1 MKSNNKII
9 IRKMKKSDDFFIVGR
24 CLILADKEN
33 YPPLNINAETMGELI
48 KTTSY
53 FSYKNIFVITFN
65 NQIIGAL
72 LYFDKKTKFDEEN
85 ILNIL
90 KKDFHFDLNAFEHI
104 KKGYFIPALDFHED
118 IYLFNIGVL
127 DEYQSKGYGNQL
139 LSYFLFKFKNKS
151 ISLECLSNNKRA
163 FNFYKSFGFI
173 KQFSFK
179 TYSYLPF
186 ECTSFHMVK
195 DNKKEMKIKN
205 NKATIIIFT
214 SIISAILI
222 FLVYILIK
230 VVLNA
235 L

>member
-9 IRKMKKSDDFFIVGR
+9 IRKMKKSDDFSIAGK

-65 NQIIGAL
+65 DQIVGSL
-72 LYFDKKTKFDEEN
+72 LYFDKKTKFDDNN
-85 ILNIL
+85 ILNVL
-90 KKDFHFDLNAFEHI
+90 KKDSNFDLKAYEEI
-104 KKGYFIPALDFHED
+104 KKGYFIPALNFHED
-118 IYLFNIGVL
+118 IYLFNIGLL
-127 DEYQSKGYGNQL
+127 DEHQSKGYGKRL
-139 LSYFLFKFKNKS
+139 LSYFLLKFKNKS
-151 ISLECLSNNKRA
+151 ISLECLSNNEKA
-163 FNFYKSFGFI
+163 FNFYNSFGFI

-195 DNKKEMKIKN
+195 DNRKEMKTKI
-205 NKATIIIFT
+205 NKVAIITFTTIIC
-214 SIISAILI
+214 AILV
-222 FLVYILIK
+222 FLGYILIK
-230 VVLNA
+230 VML
-235 L
+235 